1 MLALVLAAMMGQPLG
16 GPGVNNPFHIDT
28 INDQWLTVGLPA
40 TSLGI
45 TPGTTPDFQSVPVG
59 STTFQRC
66 FDDTIIEGLVFTFKT
81 ITEYKP
87 GEDIEIGLQ
96 WSPYTT
102 DLGTVVWNVD
112 CSGPTAVDDVWASP
126 TNYQA
131 TSDGRGT
138 LHQLTA
144 VDIGTISG
152 AGVTTSGGLLCT
164 VYRDPTNGADDF
176 VGDACL
182 AGVTFAFPINKV
194 GADSPGL

>member
-1 MLALVLAAMMGQPLG
+1 MLALILAALLGQTAG
-16 GPGVNNPFHIDT
+16 GSGNENPITIKT
-28 INDQWLTVGLPA
+28 INDQWLTIGLPA
-40 TSLGI
+40 TSLGV
-45 TPGTTPDFQSVPVG
+45 TPGTTPDFQAVPAG
-59 STTFQRC
+59 ATTFQRC
-66 FDDTIIEGLVFTFKT
+66 FDDTNTEGLVFTFKT

-87 GEDIEIGLQ
+87 GKDIDVGLQ

-112 CSGPTAVDDVWASP
+112 CSGPTAVDDAWQNP
-126 TNYQA
+126 TNFRA
-131 TSDGRGT
+131 ESDGRGT

-144 VDIGTISG
+144 VDMGTISG
-152 AGVTTSGGLLCT
+152 FGVTTSGGLLCS
-164 VYRDPTNGADDF
+164 VYRDPTDGADDF